1 MKTGIFYATSTGTTQ
16 KVARLI
22 AEAIGVADNDIHDVS
37 KTAPSVLGGYD
48 LVILGAPTYGA
59 GDLHGE
65 MSDFLDGVRSL
76 DLKGKK
82 SAVFG
87 CGDTDM
93 SLTFCNGVEKIYKV
107 LQGTGA
113 AMVGTY
119 NTFPY
124 KFEASEAVPITGGE
138 ALGLLIDDINHAGD
152 TKETVAEWVKSLH

>member
-1 MKTGIFYATSTGTTQ
+1 MIIAKSGFDAIFAPLTASTPAATQASS
-16 KVARLI
+16 I
-22 AEAIGVADNDIHDVS
+22 S
-37 KTAPSVLGGYD
+37 MAPKNPHLRM
-48 LVILGAPTYGA
+48 P
-59 GDLHGE
+59 
-65 MSDFLDGVRSL
+65 MF
-76 DLKGKK
+76 
-82 SAVFG
+82 
-87 CGDTDM
+87 
-93 SLTFCNGVEKIYKV
+93 VEKIYKV